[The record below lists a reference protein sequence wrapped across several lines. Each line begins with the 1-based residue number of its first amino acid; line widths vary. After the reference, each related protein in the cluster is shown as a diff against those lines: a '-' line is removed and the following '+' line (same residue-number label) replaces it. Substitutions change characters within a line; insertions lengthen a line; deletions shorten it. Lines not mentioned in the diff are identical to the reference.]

1 MQTKN
6 LIQASANVIKI
17 TRLAKGDVVKLVEE
31 GSYSGAEIYYGVV
44 TDLLN
49 NGDKSYVQIMRY
61 KKSYNAIDCDIKTYC
76 GDKDLSLFPATVD
89 EVQEE
94 LKEVVARIE
103 RDIVDEEKKLE
114 GKRLGLQRAK
124 DFVSFETSKKLHS
137 ASFKEITQA
146 EYSQLQ
152 TAAKEQVF

>member
-17 TRLAKGDVVKLVEE
+17 TRLVKGDVVKLVED

-49 NGDKSYVQIMRY
+49 SGDKSYVQIMRY
-61 KKSYNAIDCDIKTYC
+61 KKSYNAIDCDIKTYS
-76 GDKDLSLFPATVD
+76 GDKDLSLFPASVE

-103 RDIVDEEKKLE
+103 RDLADEEKKLDA
-114 GKRLGLQRAK
+114 KRLGLQRAK
-124 DFVSFETSKKLHS
+124 EFVSFETSKKLRNS
-137 ASFKEITQA
+137 EFKEITQT
-146 EYSQLQ
+146 EYAQLQ
-152 TAAKEQVF
+152 QASKDVF